1 MDLNV
6 DSVLDDVIP
15 VEESSMSMMQLPEKH
30 DEKWYGGE
38 SKELWRMMSM
48 MSEDDID
55 RVD

>member
-1 MDLNV
+1 VDLNV

-38 SKELWRMMSM
+38 SKEL
-48 MSEDDID
+48 
-55 RVD
+55 